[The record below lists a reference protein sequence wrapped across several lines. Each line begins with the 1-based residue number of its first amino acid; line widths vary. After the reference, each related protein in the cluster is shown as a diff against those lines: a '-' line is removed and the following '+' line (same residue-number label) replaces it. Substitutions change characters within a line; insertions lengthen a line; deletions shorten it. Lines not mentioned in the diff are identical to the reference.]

1 MNPMEE
7 RSLHAAK
14 NRSASRTAH
23 RARSLGLALRC
34 AGLFALALLCLKVGN
49 GQSPVVSADV
59 KIGYC
64 GSVAQIDLVKHAGF
78 DYIDLRTSEVAAL
91 NDADYAHMAAYLQQ
105 IQLPVLATYQF
116 LPGNIKVTGPNVDM
130 DKQMAYVRL
139 ALDRASKLG
148 AHVVAFGSGPAR
160 SYPAGFSKDQAYA
173 QLVDFLKRV
182 APEARSRNIVIAVE
196 PLRPQESNLINS
208 LAEAQAL
215 ITAVNDPNIQLN
227 LDYYQF
233 EQVKEDPAD
242 ILAAGDHIVHIHF
255 ANPNGR
261 ILPLVWKEY
270 DYAPLFDNLRK
281 IKYDREIGIEA
292 NSNDF
297 EHLAPQS
304 IAFVRSA
311 LLR

>member
-1 MNPMEE
+1 MTPMNSGSLQE
-7 RSLHAAK
+7 RN
-14 NRSASRTAH
+14 NRSMLRTAPRP
-23 RARSLGLALRC
+23 RALGMALRC
-34 AGLFALALLCLKVGN
+34 AGLLGVALLCLQAGK

-64 GSVAQIDLVKHAGF
+64 GTINQIDLAKHAGF
-78 DYIDLRTSEVAAL
+78 DYMELRASEVTAL
-91 NDADYAHMAAYLQQ
+91 NDADFAHLQSYMKQ
-105 IQLPVLATYQF
+105 IQFPVLVMYQF
-116 LPGNIKVTGPNVDM
+116 VPSDLKLTGPNVDT
-130 DKQMAYVRL
+130 DKEMAYVRR

-148 AHVVAFGSGPAR
+148 AHIIAMGSGGAR
-160 SYPAGFSKDQAYA
+160 SYPAGFPKDQAYA
-173 QLVDFLKRV
+173 QLVDFCKRLG
-182 APEARSRNIVIAVE
+182 PEARARNIVIAIE

-208 LAEAQAL
+208 LAEAQTF
-215 ITAVNDPNIQLN
+215 INTVGDPNIQLN

-242 ILAAGDHIVHIHF
+242 ILASGDHIVHIHF

-270 DYAPLFDNLRK
+270 NYAPLFDNLRK